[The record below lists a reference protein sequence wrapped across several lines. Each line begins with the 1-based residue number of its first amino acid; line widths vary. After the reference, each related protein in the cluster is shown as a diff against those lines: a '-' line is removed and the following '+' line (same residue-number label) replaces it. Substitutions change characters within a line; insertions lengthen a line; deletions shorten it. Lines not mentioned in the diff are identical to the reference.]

1 MPGRWRGVQV
11 KNAGTDFDTLL
22 STLAAHPEG
31 ISIQEVAD
39 MMGIHRNTAA
49 KYLEVLQSRGEVD
62 VRRVGV
68 SKLFIPG
75 RRIPFS
81 CVRRLYEE
89 PVIGIDRDLEI
100 VDLNESAETF
110 FRRGRLELIG
120 ISVCKGDGLLGQE
133 SVESLKEVL
142 KGRWQTWELPLY
154 SPALL
159 VRGIPIKYSDNR
171 TGAAIVMV
179 DQNQSEGLRAELT
192 RISDLLSLITTHQ
205 TEYIIRLNPDLT
217 YNWVNPAYAFLFHT
231 SPQQMAGTRLSLRVP
246 EEERDRFLNAIH
258 TSSPQGTEIDYRVLL
273 PSGDIRYHHA
283 IFRPLDDP
291 VSSHGGYLG
300 VCRDVTEF
308 KLKEEQFQRFYQ
320 GTEGLLAERTRELR
334 ELNSQMYKEI
344 AEREQVETILRSVEF
359 TVQHVADMILWFDVT
374 GTITYSNHSARET
387 LIRGNEEGPVPISR
401 IIRDSPSGSWDTFWE
416 TLRKH
421 NTLFHESILTLP
433 DEQTI
438 PAEILFNHM
447 DYGNQEYCCCVA
459 RDIHERKLAMA
470 ELIESENRFRQ
481 LASVIPEI
489 FYLYDLRN
497 HSLLYIN
504 PAFEKIFGIP
514 LGDVYVDPGCWR
526 KNLHPDDQEEIIR
539 VISDIQSKFRSVE
552 GRIIRTDGEIRWVD
566 ARLFSIMDDD
576 GHSIREVGVIADITE
591 RKKIEEELRITS
603 DRFLTT
609 IKATPV
615 SIFNQDTDLR
625 YTWIG
630 QSSLGLAPQEVL
642 GKTDHDIFPPE
653 IADRLASV
661 KRKAL
666 HSGKS
671 VKADLEIDVGGRL
684 RSMRL
689 FVEPFRDTNGSVS
702 GITVAGID
710 LTDLFRTRE
719 ALRISEEKF
728 RRFFDETS
736 DICIVFKAVTD
747 ESGAPIDFVFE
758 DLNRQA
764 LSRIEATKK
773 DIIGRPLSAF
783 PPDIDP
789 RWFSALM
796 TAASTG
802 EPVTFECYSA
812 LYCRHLSV
820 HVYLVGEG
828 HIGVIAHDISIFM
841 RSYEQVEHQ
850 RDLAIALASTTD
862 ISKALSLILDT
873 GMRVPGIDAGGIYF
887 AVEGGTLSLQAHA
900 GLSQDFIT
908 AVSSIQFTPRVRDMF
923 HEGVPL
929 YYTPQTPL
937 PSHTAPEALVNEGLS
952 TYVSI
957 PILTHGTLFAVLN
970 LGSHV
975 LSEIPAIER
984 PYLEGLASYLGEV
997 LARLRYCSI
1006 HQEDVPPESGD
1017 LVWPVIQVYNSDGDL
1032 IEGSPVYSNGS
1043 RAHHQVWDLVTT
1055 GKDLLFTG
1063 QEVTGILPL
1072 PGCLNQQARVRIRFV
1087 PWGREIA
1094 YLVIWSRLNDG
1105 MTAHGEEM

>member
-1 MPGRWRGVQV
+1 MPGGWRGVQV

-31 ISIQEVAD
+31 ISIQEVAE

-49 KYLEVLQSRGEVD
+49 KYLEVLLSRGEVD

-89 PVIGIDRDLEI
+89 PVIGIDRDLEV

-110 FRRGRLELIG
+110 FGRSRSELIG
-120 ISVCKGDGLLGQE
+120 TSAWKGDRLLGQE
-133 SVESLKEVL
+133 SVESLREVL
-142 KGRWQTWELPLY
+142 KGSWLTWELPLY
-154 SPALL
+154 NPALL
-159 VRGIPIKYSDNR
+159 VRGIPVKYSDNR

-192 RISDLLSLITTHQ
+192 HTSDLLSLITTYQ

-217 YNWVNPAYAFLFHT
+217 YTWVNPAYASLFHT

-246 EEERDRFLNAIH
+246 EEERDRFLNTIRS
-258 TSSPQGTEIDYRVLL
+258 SSPQGTEIDYRVLL

-291 VSSHGGYLG
+291 ASSPGGYLG

-308 KLKEEQFQRFYQ
+308 KLKEEQFQRFYE
-320 GTEGLLAERTRELR
+320 GTEGLLADRTRELR
-334 ELNSQMYKEI
+334 ELNSQMYREI

-359 TVQHVADMILWFDVT
+359 TVQHVADMILWFDVS
-374 GTITYSNHSARET
+374 GSITYSNHSAREM
-387 LIRGNEEGPVPISR
+387 LIRGIECDPVPISR
-401 IIRDSPSGSWDTFWE
+401 IIRHSPSGSWDTFWE
-416 TLRKH
+416 TLRKQK
-421 NTLFHESILTLP
+421 TLFHESILTLP

-489 FYLYDLRN
+489 FYLYDLRTN
-497 HSLLYIN
+497 SLLYIN
-504 PAFEKIFGIP
+504 PAFEKIFGIS
-514 LGDVYVDPGCWR
+514 LDTIYRDPGCWR
-526 KNLHPDDQEEIIR
+526 KNLHPEDLVEIIR
-539 VISDIQSKFRSVE
+539 IISDIHSPFRSVE
-552 GRIIRTDGEIRWVD
+552 GRIIRTNGETRWVD
-566 ARLFSIMDDD
+566 ARLFSIMDDE
-576 GHSIREVGVIADITE
+576 GHPIREVGVIADITE

-615 SIFNQDTDLR
+615 SICNQDTDLR

-630 QSSLGLAPQEVL
+630 QSSLGLAPHEVL
-642 GKTDHDIFPPE
+642 GRTDHDIFPLE
-653 IADRLASV
+653 IANRLASV

-671 VKADLEIDVGGRL
+671 IKADLEIDVGGRL

-689 FVEPFRDTNGSVS
+689 FVEPFRDINGSVS

-736 DICIVFKAVTD
+736 DICIVFKTIPD
-747 ESGAPIDFVFE
+747 ESGAPVDFRFE
-758 DLNRQA
+758 DLNHQA
-764 LSRIEATKK
+764 LSRIEVSKK

-796 TAASTG
+796 TTASTG

-828 HIGVIAHDISIFM
+828 HIGVIAHDISIFI

-850 RDLAIALASTTD
+850 RDLAISLASTTD
-862 ISKALSLILDT
+862 ISKALNLILDT
-873 GMRVPGIDAGGIYF
+873 GMRVPGIDSGGIYF
-887 AVEGGTLSLQAHA
+887 AVDEETLSLQAHA
-900 GLSQDFIT
+900 GLSQDFVRQ
-908 AVSSIQFTPRVRDMF
+908 VSSIQFTPHVREQF

-929 YYTPQTPL
+929 YYTILKPL
-937 PSHTAPEALVNEGLS
+937 PSPTPPQILMDEGLT

-957 PILTHGTLFAVLN
+957 PILTHGSLFAVLN

-975 LSEIPAIER
+975 LSEIPANER

-997 LARLRYCSI
+997 LARLRYCSL
-1006 HQEDVPPESGD
+1006 HLEDTPPETGD
-1017 LVWPVIQVYNSDGDL
+1017 TVWPVIQIYNSDGSL
-1032 IEGSPVYSNGS
+1032 IEGSPVYTEDT
-1043 RAHHQVWDLVTT
+1043 RAHHLVWDMVT
-1055 GKDLLFTG
+1055 GSKELLYTG
-1063 QEVTGILPL
+1063 QEVTGIVSL

-1094 YLVIWSRLNDG
+1094 YLVIWSRQSDDTG
-1105 MTAHGEEM
+1105 VHGEGR